1 MVPVCMV
8 YGTWKTESPTVPAA
22 GAAAGGLRMLFTAA
36 GPAVP
41 ETSANPFCTAALNC
55 PVMPERVK
63 RLEKF
68 ITVPPGATPIV
79 RRK

>member
-1 MVPVCMV
+1 MTPVCIV
-8 YGTWKTESPTVPAA
+8 YGTWNAESPAAGAA

-36 GPAVP
+36 GPDVP
-41 ETSANPFCTAALNC
+41 ETSCKPACTAALNW